1 MSFNLIRYC
10 SINPVWTSPAALP
23 LQDFCSLQWLPAHW
37 HQSASRNRH
46 GKFTL
51 KQARR
56 DCIAVYLHK
65 RSTRIPHVMY
75 ILRKPWLSRSA
86 FPRYDYIEH
95 RLRCF
100 ICQPLDLCHRRV
112 SSDKIIQPR
121 NFKFPVLVLIM
132 WFLLLPFF
140 QKLYDCVSSQF
151 GLQSQTRDS
160 LFSVQTSHLGYSSW
174 CIYTAA
180 WFFYCG
186 KRPRQRWHR
195 PSSEIIPVISF
206 ARLLYEPILFCSS
219 I

>member
-121 NFKFPVLVLIM
+121 NSNSRFLSSLCDFFFCRSSKSCMIAFQVNSAYNLKPEIVCFQFK
-132 WFLLLPFF
+132 LPIWAIALDVFILRLDFF
-140 QKLYDCVSSQF
+140 IVVNAHGND
-151 GLQSQTRDS
+151 GIA
-160 LFSVQTSHLGYSSW
+160 H
-174 CIYTAA
+174 
-180 WFFYCG
+180 
-186 KRPRQRWHR
+186 PRK
-195 PSSEIIPVISF
+195 
-206 ARLLYEPILFCSS
+206 
-219 I
+219 